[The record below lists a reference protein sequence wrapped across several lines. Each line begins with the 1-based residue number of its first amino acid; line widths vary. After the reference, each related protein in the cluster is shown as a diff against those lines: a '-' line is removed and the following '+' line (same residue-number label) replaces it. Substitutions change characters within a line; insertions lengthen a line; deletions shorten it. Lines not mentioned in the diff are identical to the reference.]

1 MFFCFPVFLF
11 IGLFFLNWS
20 IIDFSIAL
28 VSDIQQSD
36 SAVYVYIHTH
46 ILFQSLFHYK

>member
-11 IGLFFLNWS
+11 IGLFFFNWS
-20 IIDFSIAL
+20 IIDFSVVL

-36 SAVYVYIHTH
+36 SAVYVYIDTH
-46 ILFQSLFHYK
+46 SFSESFPL